1 MTKIEA
7 AAAGI
12 TADEGEAVEVVVDVE
27 EAVEATTI
35 IKTSEIIRKS
45 LETATN
51 TTTDSTTLHRRR
63 SSKNEGRIIEEITT
77 VEAAEG
83 EIAGTTRESKAEA
96 ERSPMLVAT
105 DGLCRSPRE
114 TRRTSTRVT
123 CRAR

>member
-77 VEAAEG
+77 VEAAE
-83 EIAGTTRESKAEA
+83 IAGTTRESKAEA